1 MKIIL
6 HVLSICFFL
15 LFIDCQAKDSPL
27 ELPKLSLKNS
37 DKSKS
42 FLKDNKPV
50 NVFSSYGF
58 SDLYAGRNLKIK
70 NTSSL
75 NSVNYIRKDFPD
87 FGIKNNPGINGF
99 TGLTG
104 KKKSDYSPWE
114 SKKRFGVAVGEL
126 MIVELIP
133 WLLSRYIVQ
142 FPDSTLNWAKVS
154 LPSWWY
160 NIETGYVYDGDNF
173 KTNYFA
179 HPYHG
184 NLYFNSGRTNGY
196 DFWASTGFAFAG
208 SYLWEMLAEINLP
221 SINDLVNTTL
231 NGISL
236 GEVTYKLAVLITDN
250 KARGSERMWQEI
262 FGTIVNPVRGFN
274 RIISGEVS
282 RNFANPENRKP
293 ENFDLSLEAGV
304 RGMTRDSK
312 GTDFLSNNVQSGIF
326 GLKIRY
332 ENKFKDG
339 FSNPFSNFRFTM
351 EIASDTPH
359 FTMLQSL
366 GQLFGWK
373 LYDSKKTQHTFVTS
387 LNYSY
392 VNNPSF
398 LFGAATII
406 PQLKSDFILSKK
418 WGVTT
423 NVGVNLIAMGGT
435 PNDYFVDETD
445 GRNYDFGPGLG
456 LVTDAI
462 LKTKNWEYFKMYYI
476 INRLWTE
483 SEPSGS
489 KHLLQSFIAEAQF
502 PLKDYFAIGVSG
514 GFYSRKSTYPDNPE
528 VTFITPIMRLFFKTR
543 IL

>member
-1 MKIIL
+1 MKNILRIIA
-6 HVLSICFFL
+6 VCFL
-15 LFIDCQAKDSPL
+15 LIFSDIQAKDLPI
-27 ELPKLSLKNS
+27 ELPKLSLKNKNESNTLIKNINSLS
-37 DKSKS
+37 DIQNSVKSNFHTEKNYKVKNSDFKS
-42 FLKDNKPV
+42 MSLKLNK
-50 NVFSSYGF
+50 NEINTSGKDFGF
-58 SDLYAGRNLKIK
+58 SKKAKDD
-70 NTSSL
+70 
-75 NSVNYIRKDFPD
+75 YI
-87 FGIKNNPGINGF
+87 
-99 TGLTG
+99 
-104 KKKSDYSPWE
+104 PWE
-114 SKKRFGVAVGEL
+114 AKKRFGVAVGEL

-133 WLLSRYIVQ
+133 WLLSRYIVE
-142 FPDSTLNWAKVS
+142 FPDSTLNWAKIS

-160 NIETGYVYDGDNF
+160 NIETGWVYDGDNF
-173 KTNYFA
+173 QTNYFA

-221 SINDLVNTTL
+221 SINDWFNTSL
-231 NGISL
+231 NGINL
-236 GEVTYKLAVLITDN
+236 GEVTYKLSVLITDN
-250 KARGSERMWQEI
+250 RASGSARFWQEF

-282 RNFANPENRKP
+282 RSFDNPKNRKP
-293 ENFDLSLEAGV
+293 DYFDISLEAGV
-304 RGMTRDSK
+304 RGMTKDEK

-339 FSNPFSNFRFTM
+339 MNSPFSNFRFSM

-359 FTMLQSL
+359 FTYLQSL
-366 GQLFGWK
+366 GKLFGWRLNK
-373 LYDSKKTQHTFVTS
+373 NKKAQHYFTTAM
-387 LNYSY
+387 NYNY

-398 LFGAATII
+398 LFGAASLI
-406 PQLKSDFILSKK
+406 PQIKSDYQLSEK
-418 WGVTT
+418 WNLNT
-423 NVGVNLIAMGGT
+423 NIGVNLIAMGGT
-435 PNDYFVDETD
+435 PDDYFVDETD

-456 LVTDAI
+456 FVGDAV
-462 LKTKNWEYFKMYYI
+462 LKTKNWEYVKFYYVL
-476 INRLWTE
+476 NQLWTQ

-489 KHLLQSFIAEAQF
+489 KHLLQTLQAEVQL
-502 PLKDYFAIGVSG
+502 PLRDYFAIGFSG